1 MRRAAVNTTSSPGE
15 PDERPAKLSFR
26 DQIYL
31 LVRAIPRGR
40 VMTYVGV
47 AGALGV
53 PKGAR
58 AVGWALRLLP
68 SPSDVPWHRV
78 INSQGRISTR
88 YFEGGELLQRAL
100 LEAEGVQFDE
110 TGRVQLDGPR
120 GFRAKDAD
128 FLEVYEQLGLIR

>member
-1 MRRAAVNTTSSPGE
+1 MNTMPSPDKR
-15 PDERPAKLSFR
+15 DEQPVKLSFR
-26 DQIYL
+26 EQIYL

-40 VMTYVGV
+40 VMTYAGV

-68 SPSDVPWHRV
+68 AQNDVPWHRV

-100 LEAEGVQFDE
+100 LEAEGVVFDE
-110 TGRVQLDGPR
+110 TGRVELDGPH

>member
-1 MRRAAVNTTSSPGE
+1 MNTMPSPDE
-15 PDERPAKLSFR
+15 PDERPTKLSFR
-26 DQIYL
+26 LQIYM
-31 LVRAIPRGR
+31 LVRAIPRGK
-40 VMTYVGV
+40 VMTYAGV

-68 SPSDVPWHRV
+68 KPTDVPWHRV

-88 YFEGGELLQRAL
+88 YFEQGELLQRAL

-110 TGRVQLDGPR
+110 TGRIQLDGPH
-120 GFRAKDAD
+120 GFLAKDAD
-128 FLEVYEQLGLIR
+128 FLSVYEQLGIIR